1 MTRRR
6 TAIYFKDLVSGKE
19 PAREWLESLKDHIG
33 QARISARILRAE
45 SGNFGDHKSV
55 GDGVMEL
62 RIPVGPGYRLYY
74 ALDGKDII
82 LLLVGG
88 DKSTQ
93 NKDIEVA
100 KKHWVSHK
108 AEKSKGG

>member
-1 MTRRR
+1 MIRRR
-6 TAIYFKDLVSGKE
+6 TATYFKDLATGKE
-19 PAREWLESLKDHIG
+19 PAREWLKSLKDRMG

-55 GDGVMEL
+55 GEGVTEL

-74 ALDGKDII
+74 ALDGEDII
-82 LLLVGG
+82 LLLIGG

-93 NKDIEVA
+93 SKDIEIA
-100 KKHWVSHK
+100 KKYWVSHK
-108 AEKSKGG
+108 AEKP